1 MTGLAE
7 EVISDRDIQGIYK
20 ALFNNLLANPLRA
33 SWLELDKPIYAA
45 SILVQLTHATPCYS
59 LGYPIHLFL
68 SSLYR

>member
-45 SILVQLTHATPCYS
+45 SILVQFTHDHTLLFSRLPDTFV
-59 LGYPIHLFL
+59 PIFPI
-68 SSLYR
+68 